1 MSGNAE
7 ILAEEY
13 EVLESIFPEEVERLS
28 EDVLRIR
35 VEPEDSFSAAKL
47 VVSLQVHYTPEYPDE
62 LPNLQLEALE
72 GEITDEEQEFLIEGM
87 KTAGTESLG
96 MAMVFTLTSW
106 LSQALVG
113 VLDDRARKLKEAE
126 DKKFAEY
133 EEAEAAKKRGTPV
146 TPETFMALQKRL
158 AEQARNRRNK
168 AEDERIR
175 ALTGKEREEYKKVL
189 VRPTG
194 RQLFETGKTSAQADL
209 EYEDDD
215 AGGEFSYDRYSRE
228 ERDKVRLER
237 EKEQE
242 SGGAPAVIYDSD

>member
-1 MSGNAE
+1 MCYGYESSQKTLSALRNVRSGNHW
-7 ILAEEY
+7 LAI
-13 EVLESIFPEEVERLS
+13 VAHLS
-28 EDVLRIR
+28 YL
-35 VEPEDSFSAAKL
+35 SFSV

-133 EEAEAAKKRGTPV
+133 EEVRNNRAHLRLRNVVLRRQVYRLRSGRSSKEAWYPGDSGDVHGFTKETSGASKKST
-146 TPETFMALQKRL
+146 
-158 AEQARNRRNK
+158 EQ
-168 AEDERIR
+168 
-175 ALTGKEREEYKKVL
+175 G
-189 VRPTG
+189 
-194 RQLFETGKTSAQADL
+194 
-209 EYEDDD
+209 
-215 AGGEFSYDRYSRE
+215 
-228 ERDKVRLER
+228 
-237 EKEQE
+237 
-242 SGGAPAVIYDSD
+242 